1 VQKISVLSMRHDL
14 GVCSSYVQVHSQYMN
29 KNNFEVTACGMFEGG
44 EKEEI
49 LRNYGV
55 RTEVLHGD
63 FSRLKKLLREV
74 DVLHFNEMGYTGH
87 KIARVASEA
96 RVPAIIQTDNF
107 GYVNP
112 TDVEKSVDL
121 FLSVSKNVA
130 WTYIKRAGVSVDNFL
145 LKHAVL
151 YPPMDIEGFE
161 KNRPSV
167 QEVSNFRSSLGIDD
181 DTTLIS
187 RVGRPDTAKWSP
199 FIIHMLWYLVRR
211 ISVKLLIVGGTPKWI
226 AEKITKYHLDKNV
239 IDIGV
244 VDEKTLYKI
253 YYSIDMLTHSSRIG
267 ESFGSTIGEAMTA
280 EKPVIVNSSPWMDN
294 AQIELVDNWA
304 TGFVTLT
311 SKTFADAVVYLV
323 NHPEL
328 AKSMGLH
335 GYEKAKKEYD
345 AVSNTKVLEKHYLK
359 VLLRKGFPVDKEL
372 WGEYEHIYDFP
383 SKDSIRN
390 YPVEYQKRLRN
401 YFGNPSLVERSWI
414 KFKQYTEQRPR
425 RGYIFKDTHLH
436 IPPMF

>member
-1 VQKISVLSMRHDL
+1 MQKINVLSLRDNL
-14 GVCSSYVQVHSQYMN
+14 GVCSSYVQLHSQYMN
-29 KNNFEVTACGMFEGG
+29 KNYFEVTACGMFEGG

-55 RTEVLHGD
+55 RTEVLNGD
-63 FSRLKKLLREV
+63 FFRLKKLLKEV
-74 DVLHFNEMGYTGH
+74 DVLHFSEIGVGH
-87 KIARVASEA
+87 KVARLASEA
-96 RVPAIIQTDNF
+96 SVPATIQTDNF

-112 TDVEKSVDL
+112 ADVEKSVDL
-121 FLSVSKNVA
+121 FLSVSKDVA
-130 WTYIKRAGVSVDNFL
+130 WIYIKSASVSVDNFL

-151 YPPMDIEGFE
+151 YPPIDVEGFE
-161 KNRPSV
+161 RNRPSA

-181 DTTLIS
+181 DATLIC
-187 RVGRPDTAKWSP
+187 RIGRPDVAKWSP
-199 FIIHMLWYLVRR
+199 FIIHMLWYLARR
-211 ISVKLLIVGGTPKWI
+211 IPVKLLIVGGTPKWI
-226 AEKITKYHLDKNV
+226 AEKIAKYHLDKNV

-244 VDEKTLYKI
+244 VDEKTLYKT

-267 ESFGSTIGEAMTA
+267 ESFGYTFGEAMA
-280 EKPVIVNSSPWMDN
+280 ARKPVVVNSSPWMDN
-294 AQIELVDNWA
+294 AQIEVVDNWV

-323 NHPEL
+323 KHPEL
-328 AKSMGLH
+328 AKSMGQR

-345 AVSNTKVLEKHYLK
+345 VIDNTKLLEKHYLK
-359 VLLRKGFPVDKEL
+359 VLLRKGFSVDKEL
-372 WGEYEHIYDFP
+372 LREYEYIHDFP

-390 YPVEYQKRLRN
+390 YPVEYQKRLKN